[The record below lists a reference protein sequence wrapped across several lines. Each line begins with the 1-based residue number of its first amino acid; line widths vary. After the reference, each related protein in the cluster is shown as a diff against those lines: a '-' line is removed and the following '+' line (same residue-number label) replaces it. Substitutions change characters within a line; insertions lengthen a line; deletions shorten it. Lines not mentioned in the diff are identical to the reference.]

1 VVQPEPAYLTDD
13 VVPYTEDKE
22 PEQDFDAL
30 MQILEQKEDATGLF
44 FLGNTYYAMNQE
56 GFQKAVE
63 AYDAALALTPDDPEA
78 LLNNKGVALGELGRH
93 EEAVEAYDAAL
104 ALRPDHADALY
115 NKGFALILQGRTDEA
130 LDHLCKSWER
140 RERLPDG
147 GAALAELF
155 ANLGREPGEC
165 R

>member
-13 VVPYTEDKE
+13 VVPYTEGKE
-22 PEQDFDAL
+22 PEQDFDEL
-30 MQILEQKEDATGLF
+30 MQILENIGDATGLF
-44 FLGNTYYAMNQE
+44 SLGNTYALNQQDSRKAIKAYGAALGIRPDYADALNNKGYALDKLGRHE
-56 GFQKAVE
+56 EAIE
-63 AYDAALALTPDDPEA
+63 AYDAAL
-78 LLNNKGVALGELGRH
+78 GI
-93 EEAVEAYDAAL
+93 
-104 ALRPDHADALY
+104 RPDYAAALY
-115 NKGFALILQGRTDEA
+115 NKGVVLLLQERNEEA

-155 ANLGREPGEC
+155 AYLGREPGEC